1 MTPNAPGFGN
11 RDSSTPTDRRGELRY
26 HKGFESTL
34 LGNRRTLAV
43 YLPPGYASEPRRRY
57 PVFYLHDG
65 QNVFDAAT
73 AAFGVEW
80 QADDTAER
88 LILEGRIDPVIL
100 VGIYNTPHR
109 IDEYTLHRDS
119 KQRAGGKGKLYGRFV
134 MEEVK
139 PFIDRQYR
147 TLPGREHTAVGGSS
161 LGGLISLAMAKEQHE
176 YLSMCA
182 VMSPALWW
190 DSGRLLRDLGRSKT
204 WLRDIRFWVDMG
216 TREGD
221 ARRQPP
227 AGIRL
232 IRRLGRCFRAARLV
246 PERDNRYWEVEGGEH
261 NEANWAARFD
271 KVLLYFFG
279 KSDGDT

>member
-1 MTPNAPGFGN
+1 
-11 RDSSTPTDRRGELRY
+11 
-26 HKGFESTL
+26 
-34 LGNRRTLAV
+34 
-43 YLPPGYASEPRRRY
+43 
-57 PVFYLHDG
+57 
-65 QNVFDAAT
+65 
-73 AAFGVEW
+73 
-80 QADDTAER
+80 
-88 LILEGRIDPVIL
+88 
-100 VGIYNTPHR
+100 
-109 IDEYTLHRDS
+109 
-119 KQRAGGKGKLYGRFV
+119 
-134 MEEVK
+134 
-139 PFIDRQYR
+139 
-147 TLPGREHTAVGGSS
+147 
-161 LGGLISLAMAKEQHE
+161 
-176 YLSMCA
+176 
-182 VMSPALWW
+182 MSPALWW

-246 PERDNRYWEVEGGEH
+246 PERDYRYWEVEGGEH